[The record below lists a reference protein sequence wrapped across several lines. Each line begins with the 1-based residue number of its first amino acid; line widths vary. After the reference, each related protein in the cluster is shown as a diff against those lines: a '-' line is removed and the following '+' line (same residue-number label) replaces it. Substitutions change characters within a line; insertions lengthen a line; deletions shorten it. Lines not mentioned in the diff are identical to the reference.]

1 MSQAMIV
8 TTLSAGAGARRRLLS
23 SLARGEAVVG
33 VFFFSDGV
41 EAAASRDEAYAWQAL
56 ARRHRVPLI
65 LCADSAERRG
75 IVVRQAVQTGF
86 ELDGEWRFAHM
97 AAEADEISVAGR
109 V

>member
-23 SLARGEAVVG
+23 ALARGEPVVG

-41 EAAASRDEAYAWQAL
+41 EAAASRDEAHAWQAL

-65 LCADSAERRG
+65 LSPDCAARRG
-75 IVVRQAVQTGF
+75 IPEGKAVAAGF
-86 ELDGEWRFAHM
+86 ELDGEQRLAAI
-97 AAEADEISVAGR
+97 AAEADDISVAGR
-109 V
+109 S